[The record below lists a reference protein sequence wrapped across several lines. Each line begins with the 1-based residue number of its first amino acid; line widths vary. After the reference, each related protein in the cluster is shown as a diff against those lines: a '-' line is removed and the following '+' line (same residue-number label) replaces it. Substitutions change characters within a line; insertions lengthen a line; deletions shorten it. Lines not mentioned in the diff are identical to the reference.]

1 VFSPKIELQAGEL
14 EDLIREQGFSRAAFL
29 RSADI
34 PRDLARHP
42 QIAALGEGTYLLTTL
57 SCYREEAED
66 LSEPGD
72 PHALIAPF
80 ARRNYY
86 GEAVTRM
93 KRVVRTI
100 CEDHG
105 FSKQEL
111 RIFSNSPLPEK
122 ALAVLSGLGCYGKN
136 TLILIPGMGSLFVI
150 AGLFVPAA
158 VAGIPKMEPLPAGA
172 CTPAGREAAG
182 NAPFPLCG
190 SCRACQNACPAGA
203 LEKAGRLDESRCLQA
218 LCTEP
223 RPFSE
228 NSRRAWAFRLYGCQ
242 SCQDV
247 CPHNRDLEVQTATR
261 RGELGPSISL
271 RRLLSLSPEQ
281 LREFLRASALARSW
295 IPPRTLLR
303 NALLAA
309 GNRRDPTLLE
319 AVAHRCSDPDPLVAQ
334 AAAWAVARIKDASA
348 EGGDLD

>member
-1 VFSPKIELQAGEL
+1 MSAATVELQAEEL
-14 EDLIREQGFSRAAFL
+14 EDLIREQGFKRTAFL
-29 RSADI
+29 PSADI
-34 PRDLARHP
+34 PRSLSRHP
-42 QIAALGEGTYLLTTL
+42 QIAALGEGTYLLTAL
-57 SCYREEAED
+57 SCYREEADD
-66 LSEPGD
+66 LSGPGD

-86 GEAVTRM
+86 GEAVSRL
-93 KRVVRTI
+93 KRVVRAL
-100 CEDHG
+100 CANHG
-105 FSKQEL
+105 FRKQEL

-158 VAGIPKMEPLPAGA
+158 VVGNPESRKQRAGGSPAA
-172 CTPAGREAAG
+172 DPAADGDGR
-182 NAPFPLCG
+182 FPMCG
-190 SCRACQNACPAGA
+190 SCRACQDACPVGA
-203 LEKAGRLDESRCLQA
+203 LEEAGRLDDSRCLQA

-228 NSRRAWAFRLYGCQ
+228 SSRRAWAFRFYGCQ

-247 CPHNRDLEVQTATR
+247 CPHNRGLEVQTDTR
-261 RGELGPSISL
+261 RGELGPSLSL
-271 RRLLSLSPEQ
+271 RHLLSLWPDR
-281 LREFLRASALARSW
+281 LGEFLRASALERSW

-309 GNRRDPTLLE
+309 GNRRDPTLLH
-319 AVAHRCSDPDPLVAQ
+319 AVTLRCSDPDPLVAQ
-334 AAAWAVARIKDASA
+334 AAEWARTQLSDAA
-348 EGGDLD
+348 GGIRN